1 MNQRCW
7 TPSVGVTMFN
17 ICPRR
22 GKSKSNRLGRNEPRK
37 MVDIPEAE
45 ALEGYK
51 MVGGGWNLYLLI
63 TLYVSLSKP
72 SALFSL
78 FQNNLYVL
86 VTQSCPTLWDS
97 MDCSL
102 PGSSV
107 HGIFQAR
114 ILEWVAI
121 SSSRGSS
128 WPRDWTWVSCIGRQ
142 VLCHLNDQRYLPL
155 WALVSYSN
163 CREMVSTWCC
173 ISASKWMYPKQNS
186 SLSS

>member
-7 TPSVGVTMFN
+7 TSSVGLTKFN
-17 ICPRR
+17 ICLWR

-37 MVDIPEAE
+37 MVDIAEAE

-51 MVGGGWNLYLLI
+51 MGERGWISIYWLPSMCHDPSQVLCFHDSKI
-63 TLYVSLSKP
+63 TCV
-72 SALFSL
+72 
-78 FQNNLYVL
+78 YVL
-86 VTQSCPTLWDS
+86 VTQSCPTLWDP

-128 WPRDWTWVSCIGRQ
+128 WPRDRTQVSHFAGRFFTA
-142 VLCHLNDQRYLPL
+142 
-155 WALVSYSN
+155 WAT
-163 CREMVSTWCC
+163 REAWIT
-173 ISASKWMYPKQNS
+173 
-186 SLSS
+186 L